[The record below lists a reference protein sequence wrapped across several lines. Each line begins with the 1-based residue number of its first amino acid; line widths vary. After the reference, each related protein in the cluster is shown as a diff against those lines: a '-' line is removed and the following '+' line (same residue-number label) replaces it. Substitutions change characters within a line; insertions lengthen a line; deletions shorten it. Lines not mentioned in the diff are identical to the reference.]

1 MAQEEGLIQK
11 QKLAMSDVRKRI
23 AIFDHVGKKAGMDYY
38 DSSLLKGFLHAGHEG
53 YVFSNFSG
61 LDAEHINY
69 IPVYDGHSNAN
80 GLVKGLRLLFGT
92 LRAAQLARKEKIDLV
107 ILHLFSANVVTLV
120 LSAIPKLFGLKTA
133 VISHDISSFAGNDSV
148 AAVQGLIY
156 NTLSDYI
163 IVHNR
168 FSYKTLMS
176 NIKIKETNKVHVIK
190 HGGYLDYVEQKI
202 DKKEARR
209 QLGLEEHARYILFF
223 GQIKKVKGLDIVLEA
238 MPDVD
243 NNIHLIIAGKLW
255 KDDFS
260 YYDEIIKK
268 HHLEDRIVKQVRFI
282 KDDER
287 EKYFIAADVNVLP
300 YRTIYQS
307 GVLLMAMSYGLPVI
321 ASDLPANKE
330 IIADKKNGLLFQ
342 SENSLKLS
350 EQISRY
356 FNDDSLRDTISR
368 NSIETIE
375 RNYNWDDI
383 ARAYLDIISNHRGD
397 RE

>member
-1 MAQEEGLIQK
+1 MIQK
-11 QKLAMSDVRKRI
+11 QKEVVSDQRKRI

-38 DSSLLKGFLHAGHEG
+38 DNSLLKGLLNAGHDG

-61 LDAEHINY
+61 PDAKNINY
-69 IPVYDGHSNAN
+69 IPVYDGYSNAS
-80 GLVKGLRLLFGT
+80 GLVKGLRLLSGT
-92 LRAAQLARKEKIDLV
+92 FRAARLARKEKMDLV
-107 ILHLFSANVVTLV
+107 ILHLFSANVVTLI

-133 VISHDISSFAGNDSV
+133 VISHDVSSLAGNDS
-148 AAVQGLIY
+148 AAVQDLIY

-163 IVHNR
+163 IVHNQ
-168 FSYKTLMS
+168 FSYEALMS

-190 HGGYLDYVEQKI
+190 HGGYLDHVEQKI
-202 DKKEARR
+202 DKKEARQ
-209 QLGLEEHARYILFF
+209 QLGLEEHVRYILFF
-223 GQIKKVKGLDIVLEA
+223 GQIKKVKGLDVVLEA
-238 MPDVD
+238 MLNVD

-260 YYDEIIKK
+260 YYDEIIKRD
-268 HHLEDRIVKQVRFI
+268 HLENRIVKRIRFI

-287 EKYFIAADVNVLP
+287 EKYFIAADVNILP
-300 YRTIYQS
+300 YRAIYQS

-350 EQISRY
+350 EQISLY
-356 FNDDSLRDTISR
+356 FNDDSLRDTISK
-368 NSIETIE
+368 NAIETIE
-375 RNYNWDDI
+375 RDYDWDDI
-383 ARAYLDIISNHRGD
+383 AKTYLDIIS
-397 RE
+397 ES